1 MTHIVNQTISDLKT
15 ITELLAEIDPTDTES
30 ISEIDSLLLNVHH
43 SLLKNLNR
51 KVREDA
57 TKKAS
62 VQAYIAELGQLYKNA
77 ILTVL

>member
-57 TKKAS
+57 TKRAS
-62 VQAYIAELGQLYKNA
+62 VQAYIAELGRLYKNA

>member
-15 ITELLAEIDPTDTES
+15 ITELLAEIDPSDTES